1 MRKVI
6 ITNEREFFQ
15 PTMPKRKMTIR
26 RRRTFKKRR
35 KATPTALVPRTG
47 NQKMYAFSRI
57 LFLQNQSLNVPVGPG
72 VGFAVDTYAL
82 SQLPNYTEFTALYDQ
97 YRIKKIL
104 VTWYP
109 SSDGDTSSYVGVT
122 NAPMFCAFR
131 DYDDSAAPATLS
143 DMMQRQGVFTRKFNR
158 PISMT
163 ISPRTLTASSGVSGA
178 ALQARNT
185 WLDCADASLTHY
197 GIKWAISAN
206 PAATNTFYYNV
217 RYKFF
222 LEFKNV
228 R

>member
-1 MRKVI
+1 
-6 ITNEREFFQ
+6 
-15 PTMPKRKMTIR
+15 MPKRARTTNLR
-26 RRRTFKKRR
+26 RRRTFKRRR
-35 KATPTALVPRTG
+35 KAAPTALVGRTG

-57 LFLQNQSLNVPVGPG
+57 LFLQNQSMNVPVGPG

-82 SQLPNYTEFTALYDQ
+82 SQLPSYTEFTALYDQ

-122 NAPMFCAFR
+122 NAPMFHAYR
-131 DYDDSAAPATLS
+131 DYDDSSAPTTLA
-143 DMMQRQGVFTRKFNR
+143 DMMQRQGVFTRKFNK

-163 ISPRTLTASSGVSGA
+163 IAPRTLATVSGVSGA
-178 ALQARNT
+178 GVGSRTQ
-185 WLDCADASLTHY
+185 WLDCADSSLTHY

-206 PAATNTFYYNV
+206 PAATNTFYYNI

-222 LEFKNV
+222 LEFKEV